1 MLPLRTRRRIQRLA
15 ERRSLVEVAEIT
27 GVSLSSVKRVASE
40 PWVEDLD
47 DEAERRRR
55 GIGRPSEVEEYERLI
70 ERLIDRDVE
79 ITTADV
85 LKRIRKAGYRGGTS
99 AVYAF
104 VAELRG

>member
-15 ERRSLVEVAEIT
+15 ERNTLVEVAEIT
-27 GVSLSSVKRVASE
+27 GVSLSSVKRIAYE

-47 DEAERRRR
+47 DEAERKWR

-70 ERLIDRDVE
+70 QRTLDRDPE

-85 LKRIRKAGYRGGTS
+85 LRRIRKAGYGGGSST
-99 AVYAF
+99 AYAF